1 MKTAYLRFYEELND
15 LLPKDKRKKRFEHKF
30 FGNPS
35 VKDVIESLGVPHG
48 EVDMILVNGNSV
60 NFSYT
65 LRDGDDIS
73 VYPEFESMDI
83 SNVQYLRERPL
94 RVPKF
99 VLDVHLGTL
108 ARYLR
113 MLGFD
118 SLYKNNYSDDE
129 IINLSLNEK
138 RTILTKDK
146 GILKRKEITHGCYVR
161 SIYPVVQLKEIAE
174 RFDLYKSFKE
184 FSRCM
189 ECNTLLKPVDKNK
202 ISGRLPPKVKEFQNE
217 FYICE
222 SCNKI
227 YWPGSHYKKMKKI
240 INNLT
245 GHKK

>member
-1 MKTAYLRFYEELND
+1 MKTVYLRFYEELND

-35 VKDVIESLGVPHG
+35 VKDIIESLGVPHG

-65 LRDGDDIS
+65 LREGDDIS
-73 VYPEFESMDI
+73 VYPVFESMDI
-83 SNVQYLRERPL
+83 SNVQHLREKPL

-113 MLGFD
+113 MLGLD

-129 IINLSLNEK
+129 IIYLSLNEK

-161 SIYPVVQLKEIAE
+161 SIYPVVQLKEVVE
-174 RFDLYKSFKE
+174 RFDLYNYFKE

-189 ECNTLLKPVDKNK
+189 ECNTLLTTVDKNK
-202 ISGRLPPKVKEFQNE
+202 IYGRLPPKVKDYQNE

-222 SCNKI
+222 NCNKI
-227 YWPGSHYKKMKKI
+227 YWPGSHYDRMKKI

-245 GHKK
+245 GTKK